1 MEAYHPGDLL
11 SVIHSTMAMMLM
23 CPALGMLYSGLT
35 PHSSAL
41 SMAGMNLAALSMAVL
56 QWVVW
61 GYSLALSPTGGKFMG
76 NLRHA
81 GFHHVALEPHPIA
94 FGRLPGLA
102 VAMFEGM
109 FLCITAVIMTGSI
122 VGRGR
127 VVPFVVFI
135 FCWATVVYCP
145 IACWVWGPNGWSG
158 NLGAL
163 DFAGGSPVHI
173 NSGFTGL
180 AYGIMLRWSRG
191 RKMGQTPV
199 AVPEPHYPH
208 SAMLVMIGTGL
219 LWTGWLGF
227 ASGGAFG
234 ANLMALMASSNTMI
248 GGAFGGLAWAVLDY
262 RIERKLSMI
271 GFCSGAVSGLVSLSP
286 SSGYVAPWA
295 AIVCAIVG
303 SIACNLATQ
312 LKFFIHVEDPL
323 DVFAIHGIGGMVGSL
338 LVGLFAEKEVA
349 KLDGNR
355 DIKGGWVNQHY
366 AQLGYQCAEVFSV
379 AGYAFFVSLVL
390 LFIIDRIPGL
400 HLRMDPEA
408 ESQGPDTNQHG
419 EVCYEFLAQL
429 GDDPSPN
436 HPDTDPSNTINGSSP
451 RPSMDGN
458 QFGIYELH
466 AIQSKKVN
474 DAYHFPMHP
483 PMQVNFPPPVSQ
495 PQPPSQDATPP
506 PHNEPP
512 PTPMLDF
519 SLGPQQPPRQP
530 LNRTVTSPLLGE

>member
-1 MEAYHPGDLL
+1 MEYHPGDLL
-11 SVIHSTMAMMLM
+11 SVIHSTLAMMLM

-35 PHSSAL
+35 PQSSAL
-41 SMAGMNLAALSMAVL
+41 SMAGMNLAAVSIAVL

-81 GFHHVALEPHPIA
+81 GFHKVALEPHPIA

-109 FLCITAVIMTGSI
+109 FLCITAVILTGAI

-127 VVPFVVFI
+127 VIPFIVFI

-145 IACWVWGPNGWSG
+145 VACWVWGPNGWS
-158 NLGAL
+158 NNMGAL

-173 NSGFTGL
+173 NAGFTGL
-180 AYGIMLRWSRG
+180 AYGVALRWSRG
-191 RKMGQTPV
+191 RRATKDTHYE
-199 AVPEPHYPH
+199 PEPHYPH

-248 GGAFGGLAWAVLDY
+248 GGAFGALTWGVMDY

-312 LKFFIHVEDPL
+312 IKFHIHVEDPL

-349 KLDGNR
+349 GLDGTR
-355 DIKGGWVNQHY
+355 EIRGGWVNHHY

-379 AGYAFFVSLVL
+379 AAYSFAVSLVL
-390 LFIIDRIPGL
+390 LMIIDRIPGM
-400 HLRMDPEA
+400 HIRMTPDA
-408 ESQGPDTNQHG
+408 ETLGLDLDQHG
-419 EVCYEFLAQL
+419 EVCYEFLTQME
-429 GDDPSPN
+429 DDPSP
-436 HPDTDPSNTINGSSP
+436 PDGDGTTRSINGSSP
-451 RPSMDGN
+451 RNSSDEN
-458 QFGIYELH
+458 QMGIYELH

-474 DAYHFPMHP
+474 DLHP
-483 PMQVNFPPPVSQ
+483 PQQYPPQQQFTPMPSSV
-495 PQPPSQDATPP
+495 PAMPPNLAT
-506 PHNEPP
+506 HNEPP

-519 SLGPQQPPRQP
+519 SLGPQQPSRTP
-530 LNRTVTSPLLGE
+530 LTRTVTSPLLGD

>member
-1 MEAYHPGDLL
+1 MEEYHPGDLL
-11 SVIHSTMAMMLM
+11 SVIHSTLAMMLM
-23 CPALGMLYSGLT
+23 CPALGMLYSGLS

-41 SMAGMNLAALSMAVL
+41 SMAGMNLAALSIAVL
-56 QWVVW
+56 QWTVW

-81 GFHHVALEPHPIA
+81 GFHNVALEPHPIA

-109 FLCITAVIMTGSI
+109 FLCITAVILTGSI

-145 IACWVWGPNGWSG
+145 VACWVWGPNGWSSDM
-158 NLGAL
+158 GAL

-173 NSGFTGL
+173 NAGFTGL
-180 AYGIMLRWSRG
+180 GYGIALRWSRG
-191 RKMGQTPV
+191 RKMTSTMHT
-199 AVPEPHYPH
+199 PEPHYPH

-248 GGAFGGLAWAVLDY
+248 GGAFGGLTWAVLDY
-262 RIERKLSMI
+262 RIERKMSMI

-303 SIACNLATQ
+303 SVACNLGTQ
-312 LKFFIHVEDPL
+312 LKFFVHVEDPL

-338 LVGLFAEKEVA
+338 MVGLFAEKEVA

-355 DIKGGWVNQHY
+355 QIKGGWVNQHY

-379 AGYAFFVSLVL
+379 AAYAFVVSLIL

-400 HLRMDPEA
+400 HLRMDPAAEA
-408 ESQGPDTNQHG
+408 DGPDMNEHG
-419 EVCYEFLAQL
+419 EVCYEFLTQL
-429 GDDPSPN
+429 DGGG
-436 HPDTDPSNTINGSSP
+436 PDTDPSNTIQGSSP
-451 RPSMDGN
+451 RQSEERD

-474 DAYHFPMHP
+474 DAIHP
-483 PMQVNFPPPVSQ
+483 PMQAPQMPPAPIQ
-495 PQPPSQDATPP
+495 QHTPP
-506 PHNEPP
+506 HDSPP
-512 PTPMLDF
+512 PTPMLNF
-519 SLGPQQPPRQP
+519 SLGPPQPQRQP
-530 LNRTVTSPLLGE
+530 LNRTLTSPLLGE

>member
-11 SVIHSTMAMMLM
+11 SVIHSTLAMMLM

-41 SMAGMNLAALSMAVL
+41 SMAGMNLAAVSIAVL

-109 FLCITAVIMTGSI
+109 FLCITAVILTGSI

-145 IACWVWGPNGWSG
+145 VACWVWGPNGWSG
-158 NLGAL
+158 VMGAL

-173 NSGFTGL
+173 NAGFTGL
-180 AYGIMLRWSRG
+180 AYGIMLRWSKG
-191 RKMGQTPV
+191 REKGQNPSMAT
-199 AVPEPHYPH
+199 PEPHYPH

-248 GGAFGGLAWAVLDY
+248 GGSFGGLAWAALDY

-286 SSGYVAPWA
+286 SSGYIAPWA
-295 AIVCAIVG
+295 AIVCAVVG
-303 SIACNLATQ
+303 SIACNLGTQ

-349 KLDGNR
+349 KLDGYR
-355 DIKGGWVNQHY
+355 DIKGGWVNHHY

-379 AGYAFFVSLVL
+379 AAYAFVVSLIL

-400 HLRMDPEA
+400 HLRMDPGA
-408 ESQGPDTNQHG
+408 EVEGPDTNQHG
-419 EVCYEFLAQL
+419 EVCYEFLTQI
-429 GDDPSPN
+429 DDGPNNPNNN

-451 RPSMDGN
+451 RPSTDN
-458 QFGIYELH
+458 QFGLYELH

-474 DAYHFPMHP
+474 DSYPP
-483 PMQVNFPPPVSQ
+483 PMQANLPSPAPPL
-495 PQPPSQDATPP
+495 PQSLAQDYTP

-519 SLGPQQPPRQP
+519 SLGPQQPTRQP

>member
-1 MEAYHPGDLL
+1 MGRAGLQNRTKAVDDWVLL
-11 SVIHSTMAMMLM
+11 R
-23 CPALGMLYSGLT
+23 C
-35 PHSSAL
+35 
-41 SMAGMNLAALSMAVL
+41 
-56 QWVVW
+56 
-61 GYSLALSPTGGKFMG
+61 
-76 NLRHA
+76 
-81 GFHHVALEPHPIA
+81 
-94 FGRLPGLA
+94 
-102 VAMFEGM
+102 
-109 FLCITAVIMTGSI
+109 
-122 VGRGR
+122 R
-127 VVPFVVFI
+127 V
-135 FCWATVVYCP
+135 
-145 IACWVWGPNGWSG
+145 
-158 NLGAL
+158 
-163 DFAGGSPVHI
+163 
-173 NSGFTGL
+173 
-180 AYGIMLRWSRG
+180 R
-191 RKMGQTPV
+191 
-199 AVPEPHYPH
+199 
-208 SAMLVMIGTGL
+208 
-219 LWTGWLGF
+219 
-227 ASGGAFG
+227 
-234 ANLMALMASSNTMI
+234 
-248 GGAFGGLAWAVLDY
+248 
-262 RIERKLSMI
+262 
-271 GFCSGAVSGLVSLSP
+271 LVSLSP

-483 PMQVNFPPPVSQ
+483 PMQVNFPPRYPSRNLHLRMRPLRPTMNHLQRPCWTLVLDPNS
-495 PQPPSQDATPP
+495 PQDS
-506 PHNEPP
+506 
-512 PTPMLDF
+512 
-519 SLGPQQPPRQP
+519 R
-530 LNRTVTSPLLGE
+530 